1 MISSFLWIPNTFMIN
16 FETFWCLDPRR
27 ECGVS
32 HEKIRRKSMKALR
45 IIQSIGYFALFLA
58 SVFNLVNQIAEKH
71 IFGLAIT
78 LPLFAIALVG
88 IICGIILIT
97 KNRKN

>member
-1 MISSFLWIPNTFMIN
+1 
-16 FETFWCLDPRR
+16 
-27 ECGVS
+27 
-32 HEKIRRKSMKALR
+32 MKGLR